1 MANFNIF
8 SPTTTFDLMLDKMV
22 TNNKNQEK
30 VHVGVLGPN
39 DENLNK
45 ISQLALY

>member
-1 MANFNIF
+1 MSNFNIF
-8 SPTTTFDLMLDKMV
+8 SPITTFDLKLDKMV

-30 VHVGVLGPN
+30 VHVGILGSN